1 MILFTQETLYPVNSS
16 CILLV
21 RGLRIIMYSTDI
33 YGMCTMFKKLYLTL
47 ENLGNLIEC
56 AQCISN
62 S

>member
-1 MILFTQETLYPVNSS
+1 MILFTLETLYPVNSS
-16 CILLV
+16 CILPV
-21 RGLRIIMYSTDI
+21 RGLRIIMYSTDK